1 MPKETRVDKGQA
13 TITAIDDRVVIRSS
27 RTKLIL
33 IVVGALLF
41 VALGAVL
48 IYIADE
54 QNRYPPIYVKAVSVA
69 AIGFFGLCGIFGVI
83 KLFDSTAGLVLDRQ
97 GILDNS
103 SGSAAG
109 RVEWRD
115 VRDIQARTISGQKML
130 AIIVDDPEKFLDRG
144 NFVRR
149 FFARMNYKY
158 YGTPVFIS
166 AHALKVDF
174 EELEKMVRDFQV
186 RYGTKE
192 NNLN

>member
-1 MPKETRVDKGQA
+1 M
-13 TITAIDDRVVIRSS
+13 VIQSS
-27 RTKLIL
+27 KTKLIL

-69 AIGFFGLCGIFGVI
+69 AIGFFGLCAVVGLI
-83 KLFDSTAGLVLDRQ
+83 KLFDSTAGLVLDRE
-97 GILDNS
+97 GIIDNS
-103 SGSAAG
+103 SGAAAG

-115 VRDIQARTISGQKML
+115 IRDIQAMTISSQKML
-130 AIIVDDPEKFLDRG
+130 SIFVHDPGKFLDRG

-158 YGTPVFIS
+158 YGTPIFIS
-166 AHALKVDF
+166 AHALKVNF
-174 EELEKMVRDFQV
+174 VELEKQVRDFRV
-186 RYGTKE
+186 RYGSQ
-192 NNLN
+192 